1 MSSTALVTGASSGI
15 GAATVRRLRA
25 EGYIVYA
32 AARRIERLHALE
44 TDGVHAIAMDVTDD
58 QSMQDGVA
66 RVLAETGRIDVLVN
80 NAGYGSYGAVE
91 EVPIDEGRRQV
102 EVNLIGLARLVQLVT
117 PTMRAQR
124 SGRIINV
131 SSVGGKGY
139 EPLGAWY
146 HATKWAVEGF
156 SDSLRLELAP
166 FGIQVAII
174 EPGAIRTEWGQIAV
188 DGLLKA
194 SGDGPYADQ
203 ARSRAAVLAT
213 TIDEKSAAD
222 PSIVADAIAHAATIR
237 RPKTRYPVPRAAQ
250 LLVFMPRILTDR
262 MLDRLTLRAGAEI
275 LRGQRDT

>member
-15 GAATVRRLRA
+15 GAAAVRRLRA
-25 EGYIVYA
+25 EGYVVYA
-32 AARRIERLHALE
+32 AARRIERLRALE
-44 TDGVHAIAMDVTDD
+44 VDGVYAIAMDVTDD

-66 RVLAETGRIDVLVN
+66 RILAETGRIDVLVN

-91 EVPIDEGRRQV
+91 DVPIAEGRRQV

-124 SGRIINV
+124 SGRIVNV

-203 ARSRAAVLAT
+203 ALSRAAVLAT
-213 TIDEKSAAD
+213 TIDESTAAD
-222 PSIVADAIAHAATIR
+222 PSIVADAIAHAATAR
-237 RPKTRYPVPRAAQ
+237 RPKTRYPVPGAAK
-250 LLVFMPRILTDR
+250 LLVFLPRILTDR
-262 MLDRLTLRAGAEI
+262 TLDRLIMRAEARAF
-275 LRGQRDT
+275 RGQR